1 MEESALSD
9 EVGGG
14 GVQTQRLAVMEG
26 VLLEAWMV

>member
-9 EVGGG
+9 EVGEGPDG
-14 GVQTQRLAVMEG
+14 RLMVMED